1 MGKIP
6 VRRICERFYPA
17 VFAIA
22 GGVSALRFGM
32 RFEADKYS
40 NQLSSTINVSA
51 ILMGFLGTAQ
61 AMLLSFNTKAFRGI
75 RANRY
80 LWALMLS
87 YFRSALLASL
97 ALCVFSLVLFSVDTA
112 HFKSWAVGPLALEG
126 YLMPVW
132 IALAVYAFFS
142 FYRVVRVVFLLLN
155 DPSGGA
161 GTTPS

>member
-17 VFAIA
+17 AFAIIGGVFAFRFD
-22 GGVSALRFGM
+22 LRF
-32 RFEADKYS
+32 ESDKYS

-61 AMLLSFNTKAFRGI
+61 AMLLSFNTKTFRGI
-75 RANRY
+75 RANKY
-80 LWALMLS
+80 LWALMLG

-97 ALCVFSLVLFSVDTA
+97 ALCVFSLILFSVDTS
-112 HFKSWAVGPLALEG
+112 HFNAWKVGPVALEG
-126 YLMPVW
+126 YLAPVW
-132 IALAVYAFFS
+132 IALAIYAFFS

-155 DPSGGA
+155 DPSV
-161 GTTPS
+161 GTNST